1 MKKPAFSRIIRMAA
15 AGLALLLP
23 FLSWADTA
31 KLAGDAYINPGDG
44 TNYGGLPTVNV
55 GGAIASSG
63 LLLFDLSTLPST
75 SGVAWAR
82 LRVYVDKVNTAGT
95 LDLGAA
101 SASWAEASV
110 NGTSGI
116 TVGSSIATAA
126 VSSAGYVTF
135 DVSGQVAAWLSGAPN
150 NGFILTPDAGTPNL
164 SISIDAK
171 ENPSTSHPAILE
183 VVFSGPAGSVGLQG
197 PQGTAGATGA
207 PGAPGVTGPTGATG
221 PSGPSGA
228 TGAPGFPGATGPTGA
243 FGPTGASGPVGA
255 VGLAGAAG
263 AAGATGPFGAAGAT
277 GAVGAQGLAGAA
289 GVAGTTGAP
298 GSAGAAGPAGTA
310 FSNLFSVSPSAGS
323 YTIPNNTTDSVFF
336 TSAGNTVNL
345 PTAASLTGRKIWIV
359 MTNITPPNSFTV
371 ASPAANI
378 FTFGTCPSGGPA
390 VCPGVSSV
398 AFESAAQFYSDG
410 TRWNAAYTN
419 Q

>member
-1 MKKPAFSRIIRMAA
+1 MKKPVFSRVIRLAA
-15 AGLALLLP
+15 IGLALLLP
-23 FLSWADTA
+23 ILAWADTA
-31 KLAGDAYINPGDG
+31 RLAGDAYINPGDG

-55 GGAIASSG
+55 GGAADSSG

-101 SASWAEASV
+101 SASWVEASV

-116 TVGSSIATAA
+116 TVGSAITTAT
-126 VSSAGYVTF
+126 VNSAGYVTF
-135 DVSGQVAAWLSGAPN
+135 DVTGQVTAWLGGAPN

-171 ENPSTSHPAILE
+171 ENPSTSHPATLE

-197 PQGTAGATGA
+197 QQGVAGATGT
-207 PGAPGVTGPTGATG
+207 PGAPGVTGVVGATG

-243 FGPTGASGPVGA
+243 FGPTGASGA
-255 VGLAGAAG
+255 S
-263 AAGATGPFGAAGAT
+263 
-277 GAVGAQGLAGAA
+277 GAQGLAGAA
-289 GVAGTTGAP
+289 GATGATGPFGSTGATGAAGAQGLAGALGATGPTGAP
-298 GSAGAAGPAGTA
+298 GSAGPAGATGPT
-310 FSNLFSVSPSAGS
+310 FSNLFSVSASSGT
-323 YTIPNNTTDSVFF
+323 YTIPNNTTNSIFF

-359 MTNITPPNSFTV
+359 MTNISGANFFTV
-371 ASPAANI
+371 ASSVTNI
-378 FTFGTCPSGGPA
+378 FTFGTCPASPCSGVG
-390 VCPGVSSV
+390 SV
-398 AFESAAQFYSDG
+398 TFESAAQFYSDG